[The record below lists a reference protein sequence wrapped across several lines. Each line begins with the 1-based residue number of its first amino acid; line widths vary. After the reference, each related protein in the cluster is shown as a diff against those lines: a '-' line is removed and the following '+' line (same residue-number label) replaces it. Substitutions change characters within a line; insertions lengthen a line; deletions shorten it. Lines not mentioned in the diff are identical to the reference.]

1 MAKPTREEMEARLRQ
16 LAIERRLDPDFWA
29 KVVEGESGWNPAARA
44 RTSKEDSGGL
54 LQLNTKGGVG
64 TEALKA
70 GINPHDPEQW
80 EANLAFGLDH
90 AAKHGHRAWTV
101 ARQLK
106 GEKTPGIPT
115 NPVARGA
122 TKSNNNVAAAD
133 SGIPTVTTL
142 PTTGLAGQTSD
153 PWADMLAEREKEQR
167 AQQLAAQAAQAAV
180 APPPQP
186 SAPPPPMPAA
196 PPIDYSAL
204 LMPRLRRGLLA
215 EQGYGLLA

>member
-29 KVVEGESGWNPAARA
+29 KVVEGESGWNPGARA

-64 TEALKA
+64 VEALKA

-80 EANLAFGLDH
+80 EENLRFGLDH

-106 GEKTPGIPT
+106 GEPTPGIPT
-115 NPVARGA
+115 NRVAKGVA
-122 TKSNNNVAAAD
+122 TQSNNNVAARQRHSD
-133 SGIPTVTTL
+133 RCRRCPPSRLI
-142 PTTGLAGQTSD
+142 GQTSD
-153 PWADMLAEREKEQR
+153 PWAEMLAEREKEQQ
-167 AQQLAAQAAQAAV
+167 AQQQQRRPRSRLHR
-180 APPPQP
+180 P
-186 SAPPPPMPAA
+186 S
-196 PPIDYSAL
+196 
-204 LMPRLRRGLLA
+204 LRRQRRCLLLPPSTTA
-215 EQGYGLLA
+215 HC